1 MPMKRIHLPR
11 RVGMWVLAVV
21 ALRAGL
27 DAAPVSYHREVV
39 PLLQRHCYGCHH
51 PGKRKGDADL
61 TAVAS
66 LKLGGKH
73 GAAVVP
79 GDPGRSVL
87 FSEVTG
93 ADPAMPKDGERLSA
107 AQVDLLER
115 WIREGAVDD
124 SPPPPPART
133 DPPEYRAPP
142 VLVALDFSPD
152 GRWLAVGAHHEVLL
166 LDAAT
171 LRREARWMGAPAR
184 IEALRFSPD
193 SRRLAVVGGEPGVTG
208 EFQVWDVASA
218 KPLVRVAPGSD
229 SFFGA
234 DWSPDGTRVAV
245 GGADRTVRVLGTE
258 DGRELLRT
266 TVHSD
271 WVMGAV
277 FVGGGNQL
285 VSGSRDRSLR
295 LLDANTGRM
304 LDVLNRETEPVV
316 RLARFPKEDQVAFAG
331 ADSRVRLYKAAAKAA
346 NTDPGQDP
354 NLVREYESFGRGTTA
369 VAFSLDGALVAMA
382 GLPAGEVRVHEVGT
396 GRRLA
401 TLGGHRGAVF
411 GIAFAP
417 DGKRVITAGMEG
429 ELRMFSL
436 PEGRPVTNACPVEV
450 SSR

>member
-1 MPMKRIHLPR
+1 MKRIQLPR
-11 RVGMWVLAVV
+11 GVGMWLLAGV
-21 ALRAGL
+21 ALCAGL

-61 TAVAS
+61 TALAAMRE
-66 LKLGGKH
+66 GGKH
-73 GAAVVP
+73 GPSIVP
-79 GDPGRSVL
+79 GEPGRSVL
-87 FSEVTG
+87 ITEVSG
-93 ADPAMPKDGERLSA
+93 ADPAMPKDGERLTS
-107 AQVDLLER
+107 AQVGLLER

-124 SPPPPPART
+124 SPPAPPPRT
-133 DPPEYRAPP
+133 VPPDYRAPP
-142 VLVALDFSPD
+142 VITALDFSAD
-152 GRWLAVGAHHEVLL
+152 GRWLAVGGYHEVLVF
-166 LDAAT
+166 DAAS
-171 LRREARWMGAPAR
+171 LRRVGRWVGAPAR
-184 IEALRFSPD
+184 VETLKFSPD
-193 SRRLAVVGGEPGVTG
+193 SQRLAVVGGEPGVTG
-208 EFQVWDVASA
+208 EFQIWDVASGTA
-218 KPLVRVAPGSD
+218 LVRVAPGTD

-234 DWSPDGTRVAV
+234 DWSPDGARVAM
-245 GGADRTVRVLGTE
+245 GGADRSVRVLGTA
-258 DGRELLRT
+258 DGRELLRAM
-266 TVHSD
+266 VHSD
-271 WVMGAV
+271 WVLGVV
-277 FVGGGNQL
+277 FVGNGNQL

-295 LLDANTGRM
+295 LLDASTGRM

-331 ADSRVRLYKAAAKAA
+331 ADSRVRLYKATAKAA

-369 VAFSLDGALVAMA
+369 VAFNLDGTLVAMA